1 MQGFSGG
8 KFCRVTNRV
17 SVGRQESAP
26 GARAPQP
33 VVAGNQ
39 AAGGWVHAGGADSAL
54 GPARQGRGAGGPS
67 GSQTRHAWEI
77 YTQGRKKV
85 SSQLALVFY
94 INHKCIGRHRN
105 ASESLGCFFAGPCN
119 FPNLGI
125 LAAQNERFSNCSVF
139 VRYFWKKVIGIW
151 IHGAGKTC
159 FTSPRWGAF

>member
-54 GPARQGRGAGGPS
+54 GPARQGRGAGGTFRVPDPPCL
-67 GSQTRHAWEI
+67 GNL
-77 YTQGRKKV
+77 YTGKK
-85 SSQLALVFY
+85 
-94 INHKCIGRHRN
+94 
-105 ASESLGCFFAGPCN
+105 ESLISARAGV
-119 FPNLGI
+119 LHK
-125 LAAQNERFSNCSVF
+125 S
-139 VRYFWKKVIGIW
+139 
-151 IHGAGKTC
+151 
-159 FTSPRWGAF
+159 